1 MSNKN
6 TRVVVALS
14 GGVDSSVAAY
24 MLVKQGYDVIGIFM
38 KNWHDES
45 VTISNECPWVEDS
58 YDAMM
63 VAEKLSIPFQT
74 VDLSKEYQTRII
86 DYMFDEYKNG
96 HTPNPDVLC
105 NREIKF
111 DVFLKIAESLDAD
124 YVATGHYCRIKSKK
138 TDNQFIYSLHS
149 GKDTNKDQS
158 YFLCQLSQYQL
169 SKVMFPIGDL
179 DKKEVRLIAK
189 QQNLITAEK
198 KDSQGLCFV
207 GKVKLPEFLQ
217 QKLKVKK
224 GKVILISK
232 NNEIFNSVSDP
243 NDFSVQNLKL
253 MSNPYN
259 YSIDKGSVIGNHDG
273 AHFFTIGQRK
283 GLAIGGTKEPLFV
296 IGTDVVNN
304 LVYVGEGKNHPGLYR
319 KVLFVLEKNFHRLR
333 EDYDYTDSKL
343 FDTRIRYRQPL
354 QKSQLVFTEN
364 GTFFIFEK
372 PQSSISKGQFVVWYN
387 GDELIGSGVID

>member
-138 TDNQFIYSLHS
+138 TDNQFIYSLYS

-243 NDFSVQNLKL
+243 DDFSVQNLKL

-273 AHFFTIGQRK
+273 AHFFTNGQRK

-364 GTFFIFEK
+364 GTFFIFDK
-372 PQSSISKGQFVVWYN
+372 TQSSITKGQFVVWYN

>member
-138 TDNQFIYSLHS
+138 TDNQFIYSLFS
-149 GKDTNKDQS
+149 GKDTIKDQS

-364 GTFFIFEK
+364 GTFFIFDK
-372 PQSSISKGQFVVWYN
+372 TQSSITKGQFVVWYN

>member
-124 YVATGHYCRIKSKK
+124 YVATGHYCRITSKK
-138 TDNQFIYSLHS
+138 TDNQFIYSLFS

-169 SKVMFPIGDL
+169 SKVMFPIG
-179 DKKEVRLIAK
+179 
-189 QQNLITAEK
+189 
-198 KDSQGLCFV
+198 
-207 GKVKLPEFLQ
+207 
-217 QKLKVKK
+217 
-224 GKVILISK
+224 
-232 NNEIFNSVSDP
+232 
-243 NDFSVQNLKL
+243 
-253 MSNPYN
+253 
-259 YSIDKGSVIGNHDG
+259 
-273 AHFFTIGQRK
+273 
-283 GLAIGGTKEPLFV
+283 
-296 IGTDVVNN
+296 
-304 LVYVGEGKNHPGLYR
+304 
-319 KVLFVLEKNFHRLR
+319 
-333 EDYDYTDSKL
+333 
-343 FDTRIRYRQPL
+343 
-354 QKSQLVFTEN
+354 
-364 GTFFIFEK
+364 
-372 PQSSISKGQFVVWYN
+372 
-387 GDELIGSGVID
+387 

>member
-124 YVATGHYCRIKSKK
+124 YVATGHYCRIKSKR
-138 TDNQFIYSLHS
+138 TDNQFIYSLFS

-232 NNEIFNSVSDP
+232 SNDIFNSVSDP
-243 NDFSVQNLKL
+243 DDFSVQNLKL

-319 KVLFVLEKNFHRLR
+319 KVLFVLGKNFHRLR

-364 GTFFIFEK
+364 GTFFIFDK
-372 PQSSISKGQFVVWYN
+372 PQSSIAKGQFVVWYN

>member
-1 MSNKN
+1 
-6 TRVVVALS
+6 
-14 GGVDSSVAAY
+14 
-24 MLVKQGYDVIGIFM
+24 
-38 KNWHDES
+38 
-45 VTISNECPWVEDS
+45 
-58 YDAMM
+58 
-63 VAEKLSIPFQT
+63 
-74 VDLSKEYQTRII
+74 
-86 DYMFDEYKNG
+86 
-96 HTPNPDVLC
+96 
-105 NREIKF
+105 
-111 DVFLKIAESLDAD
+111 
-124 YVATGHYCRIKSKK
+124 
-138 TDNQFIYSLHS
+138 
-149 GKDTNKDQS
+149 
-158 YFLCQLSQYQL
+158 
-169 SKVMFPIGDL
+169 MFPIGDL

-333 EDYDYTDSKL
+333 EDYDYTGSKL

-364 GTFFIFEK
+364 GTFFIFDK
-372 PQSSISKGQFVVWYN
+372 PQSSITKGQFVVWYN